1 MRLIITVRN
10 MSVMEVIFLS
20 TEQYFKV
27 IRPYF
32 KKLLNKNSNEWKM
45 QLIISNNFVS
55 SLDNNDEQKIFI

>member
-1 MRLIITVRN
+1 

-20 TEQYFKV
+20 IEQYFKV
-27 IRPYF
+27 IRPNF

-55 SLDNNDEQKIFI
+55 SLDNNDEQKIFT

>member
-1 MRLIITVRN
+1 

-55 SLDNNDEQKIFI
+55 SLDNNDEQKIFT

>member
-55 SLDNNDEQKIFI
+55 SLDNNDEQKIFT

>member
-10 MSVMEVIFLS
+10 MSVIEVIFLS

-55 SLDNNDEQKIFI
+55 SLDNNDEQKIFT

>member
-1 MRLIITVRN
+1 
-10 MSVMEVIFLS
+10 MSVIEVIFLS

-55 SLDNNDEQKIFI
+55 SLDNNDEQKIFT